1 MERQPS
7 FDKIIGGTVEQ
18 LAKVA
23 SDTESKSQMS
33 GEALYHKFVVEPTIE
48 ERYAIQLA
56 VDHANYTANH
66 YGSSRIVNPERI
78 FMLRNKGAA
87 SLTEGKLRVAMC
99 NITSQ
104 SAAVDR
110 AQSVALVAQAV
121 FHEALHLASYQSA
134 QLFDD
139 NAYGS
144 YRNGIGM
151 VGRNEEAYYFA
162 DAQEAIIAVLSRRF
176 FEHVVANDAHYER
189 EIERTAFIKDWIRDY
204 VRRSGIS
211 EQQIL
216 KNIINIDE
224 VLIFPNNELIH
235 SLLKKENFDDDYKM
249 GVIEGYYKTDF
260 DSGSL
265 MHERRKERELLDTI
279 LDRVVIAG
287 KGKIKKNE
295 LFDEFARAHFTGNY
309 LPLART
315 IEGILGKGSFRE
327 IAKEL
332 GSVEGGK

>member
-7 FDKIIGGTVEQ
+7 FDKIIGGTAEQ
-18 LAKVA
+18 LAKVV

-33 GEALYHKFVVEPTIE
+33 GETLYYKFLVEPTIE
-48 ERYAIQLA
+48 EKYAIQLA

-66 YGSSRIVNPERI
+66 YGSSRIVDPERI
-78 FMLRNKGAA
+78 FILKSKGVA
-87 SLTEGKLRVAMC
+87 SLTENRLSEAMF
-99 NITSQ
+99 NAGSQ

-110 AQSVALVAQAV
+110 TQSVALVARSA

-134 QLFDD
+134 QLFED

-151 VGRNEEAYYFA
+151 VGRKEEAYYFA

-176 FEHVVANDAHYER
+176 FEHVVANDVHYER

-204 VRRSGIS
+204 VRQSKIP
-211 EQQIL
+211 EQHML
-216 KNIINIDE
+216 ERMKYIDE

-235 SLLKKENFDDDYKM
+235 SLLKKQIFDDDYKM

-332 GSVEGGK
+332 GSVESEK